1 MLQRKTS
8 LASIAILF
16 LFLPSFCRSSY
27 AQTDT
32 DLADLKQKVAELT
45 KATRYTEALPLLEKI
60 VAAEPKNAQMVFQ
73 LGFAL
78 VAQANATIE
87 TSDKRA
93 LRVRARNAFIKAK
106 ELGVQEPVV
115 EALIQ
120 SLPSDGSDTS
130 SFSQNLLANAVMVEA
145 ESLFGQG

>member
-16 LFLPSFCRSSY
+16 LFLSSFCLSSY
-27 AQTDT
+27 AQADT
-32 DLADLKQKVAELT
+32 DLTELKQKVAELT
-45 KATRYTEALPLLEKI
+45 KQTRYTEALPLLEKI
-60 VAAEPKNAQMVFQ
+60 VAAEPKNSEMVFQ

-87 TSDKRA
+87 TADRRA
-93 LRVRARNAFIKAK
+93 FRVRARNAFIKAK
-106 ELGVQEPVV
+106 ELGVREPVV

-120 SLPSDGSDTS
+120 SLPPDGSDTGA
-130 SFSQNLLANAVMVEA
+130 FSQNLLANAEMVE
-145 ESLFGQG
+145 